1 MCEPMHQFVYERQQF
16 LFWTQAGAQGNEV
29 AACPAMHP
37 LGQSGAHQA
46 SAAALN
52 VAFER
57 TDVVEDR
64 CHAVTPCLAGSPSC
78 ALGDSGVECRLKR
91 VLHRTYFPPYL

>member
-1 MCEPMHQFVYERQQF
+1 MREPMHQFVHERQQF
-16 LFWTQAGAQGNEV
+16 LFRSQAGAQRNQV
-29 AACPAMHP
+29 AAYSAMHA

-57 TDVVEDR
+57 TNVVEDR
-64 CHAVTPCLAGSPSC
+64 CHGLTPCLAGSHHALPGIVPST
-78 ALGDSGVECRLKR
+78 V
-91 VLHRTYFPPYL
+91 